1 MSFGELTFLCI
12 VIASIKMVWSDV
24 SSAFLPKLV
33 QSSAFQY
40 ITFGVITALLILW
53 SAKSGLNDDMSV
65 HFLGLTAVTLMYGW
79 RCAYFISS
87 IVALLLMLLGT
98 LSVESVTS
106 FLVVSC
112 LIPILL
118 SYLIFAVS
126 YHSLPRNIFVFIFVA
141 GFFNA
146 ALVCIV
152 HLLVR
157 GLFIYCF
164 TDYDWQAIKT
174 NYLILIPLLSFPEG
188 LINGMFIAVLT
199 VFKPELLR
207 VFSDKHYIYD
217 QYRE

>member
-1 MSFGELTFLCI
+1 MSFGELAFLCI

-24 SSAFLPKLV
+24 SSVFLPKLV
-33 QSSAFQY
+33 QSSALQY

-87 IVALLLMLLGT
+87 IVALLLIILGT

-112 LIPILL
+112 LMPILL

-146 ALVCIV
+146 ALVCIA

-174 NYLILIPLLSFPEG
+174 NFLILIPLLSFPEG